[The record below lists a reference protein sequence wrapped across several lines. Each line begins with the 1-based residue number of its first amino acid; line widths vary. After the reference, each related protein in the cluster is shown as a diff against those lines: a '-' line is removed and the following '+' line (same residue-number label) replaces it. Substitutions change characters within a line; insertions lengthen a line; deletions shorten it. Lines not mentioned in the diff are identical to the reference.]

1 MKLLL
6 LIIYNNNNNHSFHH
20 FATMQNSPTIIS
32 IPPPFPLFPPPQP
45 TGGQIVVIPIPP
57 PPFRPFFGAPSSE
70 FQITDPA
77 PPPPF
82 AGDSSSVDLSPLEF
96 LLALVAIVTIPALIY
111 TFIFAYGCS
120 SSHRRRSSSDEVSG
134 DPSIASELSRH
145 DVESVSPVESA
156 GVKYQKETHA
166 TKIGGE
172 CPVCLSVFS
181 DGEEIRQLSVCKHSF
196 HTSCID
202 LWLSNNSNCP
212 ICRATVAST
221 AAATAKSSDSSRD
234 GDHQQVPRDAASL
247 V

>member
-1 MKLLL
+1 
-6 LIIYNNNNNHSFHH
+6 
-20 FATMQNSPTIIS
+20 MQNSPTIIL
-32 IPPPFPLFPPPQP
+32 IPPPFPFPSPPQSA
-45 TGGQIVVIPIPP
+45 GQIVVIPVPP
-57 PPFRPFFGAPSSE
+57 PPFRPFAGAPSSD

-77 PPPPF
+77 QQPPF

-111 TFIFAYGCS
+111 TFIFAYGCRS
-120 SSHRRRSSSDEVSG
+120 SSPRRRSSSDEVSG

-145 DVESVSPVESA
+145 DMESVPVGDGA

-202 LWLSNNSNCP
+202 LWLSNNSDCP
-212 ICRATVAST
+212 ICRATVAS
-221 AAATAKSSDSSRD
+221 AVAATVKSSDSSRD
-234 GDHQQVPRDAASL
+234 GDHQQGPRDASSL